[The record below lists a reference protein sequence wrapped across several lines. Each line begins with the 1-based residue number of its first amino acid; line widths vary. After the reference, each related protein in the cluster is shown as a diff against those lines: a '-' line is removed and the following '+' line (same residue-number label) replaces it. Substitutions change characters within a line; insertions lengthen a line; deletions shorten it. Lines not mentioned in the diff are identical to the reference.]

1 MLFSCRRIKK
11 KTLAILYCTSIN
23 ISLGWSWLQLGIITL
38 IFSTLDKYHIISS
51 NFIGRESKKHLL
63 LSLSSKELP
72 ILKKKNQNST
82 SLIISTQNILV
93 RSTMELI
100 WSNCT
105 TLMLFW
111 SKLLHLGKLLP
122 PWSCFAKAAPP
133 WSCFDPVLVETTLP
147 GWCYFVQNSSK
158 VRHRKLFWA
167 ENYRWGTVLII
178 FKRGMPFWQYG

>member
-111 SKLLHLGKLLP
+111 SKLLHLGKLLRLGV
-122 PWSCFAKAAPP
+122 
-133 WSCFDPVLVETTLP
+133 VLPKLLHHGVVLTQFWLKQRYLGGVTLYKIVLRR
-147 GWCYFVQNSSK
+147 GTESYFGQK
-158 VRHRKLFWA
+158 IIGGALFW
-167 ENYRWGTVLII
+167 
-178 FKRGMPFWQYG
+178 